1 MPYSVS
7 SILGFVI
14 KWQINVVKERKNNLL
29 PSGRPTA
36 YIPLMHIQK
45 EQLSYLSMECK

>member
-29 PSGRPTA
+29 PSGCPTA
-36 YIPLMHIQK
+36 YIPPNAYP
-45 EQLSYLSMECK
+45 ERTTQLPFNGM